1 MDDKE
6 IEITT
11 PSGRKR
17 RLKSAQDCRRFLADL
32 VHRLDNDLVD
42 GQKASKLAYIVNIL
56 LAAVRTD
63 EVEARLIELEKLLQ
77 NRK

>member
-6 IEITT
+6 IEITI
-11 PSGRKR
+11 PNGRKR

-63 EVEARLIELEKLLQ
+63 EVESRLSELEKLLQ